1 MANAQMR
8 KSLRKAIL
16 LAGAGLLAGALM
28 VVAYLVASDLSAFQV
43 PDAANPAVSAQRI
56 AERLSAPAHSGV
68 EDDFHGSSGGAT
80 GGVIGTSGKALI
92 GGAFKLVTSSGLE
105 FSDQTLR
112 GAPSVIIFG
121 LLDRDGLAPPA
132 LNAVKDSLSEIGPA
146 AEKVRIIFVALDG
159 RPDDLSSLRAFA
171 SEYPSLAI
179 VATGDDEA
187 LLQIAKTF
195 KFYLRKDHQSGGAA
209 DVSYA
214 PFLFIMDAEGNYTSH
229 ARLPTDAGTLNPL
242 IRAALD

>member
-1 MANAQMR
+1 MR
-8 KSLRKAIL
+8 KSLRRATL
-16 LAGAGLLAGALM
+16 TASAGLMAGVLM
-28 VVAYLVASDLSAFQV
+28 VVVYLASRETSIVPA
-43 PDAANPAVSAQRI
+43 PDAVDSAIAAQRI
-56 AERLSAPAHSGV
+56 AGRLSQQSNSGM
-68 EDDFHGSSGGAT
+68 DGGLYGNSGGAS
-80 GGVIGTSGKALI
+80 GGVIGTTGTALI
-92 GGAFKLVTSSGLE
+92 GGPFKLVASSGQD
-105 FSDQTLR
+105 FSEQALI
-112 GAPSVIIFG
+112 GAPSVIVFG

-132 LNAVKDSLSEIGPA
+132 LNAVKKSLSEIGPA

-229 ARLPTDAGTLNPL
+229 ARLPTDAGTLIPL
-242 IRAALD
+242 IRAVLD